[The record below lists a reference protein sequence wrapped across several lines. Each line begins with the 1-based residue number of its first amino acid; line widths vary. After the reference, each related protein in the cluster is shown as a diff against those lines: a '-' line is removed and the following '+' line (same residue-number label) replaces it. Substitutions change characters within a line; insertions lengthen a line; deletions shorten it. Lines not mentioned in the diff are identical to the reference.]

1 MKKRTFISF
10 DWAIKKVL
18 RHKENFVVLEGFL
31 SELLGFDM
39 KIVNILESESNR
51 QTPNDKQNRVDIL
64 VKSSAGE
71 LILVEV
77 QYDDEIDYF
86 HRMVF
91 GISKLITEY
100 LSESQEYGEI
110 KKAFSINILYFRLG
124 QGKDYI
130 YEYRGSFV
138 GLNQKDTLLPTKAQQ
153 AKFNIKTVADL
164 FPKYYII
171 RVGSFKKEEVQTP
184 LDEWV
189 YFLKNSEIKD
199 SFKAKGM
206 DEAKQVLNFH
216 NMDEQDR
223 VAYDQFVKNQRIGK
237 SVWNTAIGKGERKQ
251 AIETAKIALE
261 EGATIPFVVKITKLT
276 LDEVQRIANGEDID
290 KPSDD
295 DVWEDV
301 PDNYEPL
308 L

>member
-1 MKKRTFISF
+1 
-10 DWAIKKVL
+10 
-18 RHKENFVVLEGFL
+18 
-31 SELLGFDM
+31 
-39 KIVNILESESNR
+39 
-51 QTPNDKQNRVDIL
+51 
-64 VKSSAGE
+64 VKSSVGE

-138 GLNQKDTLLPTKAQQ
+138 GVNQNDTLLPTKAQQ
-153 AKFNIKTVADL
+153 ARFNIKTVADI
-164 FPKYYII
+164 FPKYYIV
-171 RVGSFKKEEVQTP
+171 RVGNFKKEEAQTP

-206 DEAKQVLNFH
+206 AEAKQVLDAY
-216 NMDEQDR
+216 NMNEQDR
-223 VAYDQFVKNQRIGK
+223 VDYDHFVKNRRIAK
-237 SVWNTAIGKGERKQ
+237 SVWNTAVGKIERKQ
-251 AIETAKIALE
+251 AIETARIALE
-261 EGATIPFVVKITKLT
+261 EGVNLASIVKITKLT
-276 LDEVQRIANGEDID
+276 LDEVERIANGEDID
-290 KPSDD
+290 KPSLD
-295 DVWEDV
+295 DVWDE
-301 PDNYEPL
+301 NYDPFA
-308 L
+308 

>member
-10 DWAIKKVL
+10 DWAIKK
-18 RHKENFVVLEGFL
+18 
-31 SELLGFDM
+31 
-39 KIVNILESESNR
+39 
-51 QTPNDKQNRVDIL
+51 
-64 VKSSAGE
+64 
-71 LILVEV
+71 
-77 QYDDEIDYF
+77 
-86 HRMVF
+86 
-91 GISKLITEY
+91 
-100 LSESQEYGEI
+100 
-110 KKAFSINILYFRLG
+110 
-124 QGKDYI
+124 
-130 YEYRGSFV
+130 
-138 GLNQKDTLLPTKAQQ
+138 
-153 AKFNIKTVADL
+153 
-164 FPKYYII
+164 
-171 RVGSFKKEEVQTP
+171 VQTP

-301 PDNYEPL
+301 PDTYV
-308 L
+308 